1 MQSTLF
7 WLVRHAIVAEASR
20 AVLYGRM
27 DVDLCADSLGRQAPA
42 YRALA
47 ARLPP
52 HAAWVVT
59 PLSRTQRTARAI
71 QQAGYPETPL
81 TIEPGLTEQ
90 DLGAWQGLTHAELPP
105 RLADPAHPFWPV
117 GANEIPPGGESMR
130 QVVTR
135 VGDTIERLAEAH
147 QGGNVVCISHGGAI
161 RAAVAHALGVDGRA
175 ALHLSIHNLGLTILE
190 RFSTGWRVVTVNE
203 GADLTF

>member
-1 MQSTLF
+1 MDSTQF
-7 WLVRHAIVAEASR
+7 WLVRHAIVAEGSR

-27 DVDLCADSLGRQAPA
+27 DVEICPDSLKRQSPI

-47 ARLPP
+47 ARLPRN
-52 HAAWVVT
+52 ASWVVT
-59 PLSRTQRTARAI
+59 PLSRTRLTARAI
-71 QQAGYPETPL
+71 QRAGYPETPL

-90 DLGAWQGLTHAELPP
+90 DLGTWQGLAHAELPA
-105 RLADPAHPFWPV
+105 RLADAAHPFWPV
-117 GANEIPPGGESMR
+117 GANEIPPDGESFA

-135 VGDTIERLAEAH
+135 VGATIERLAETH
-147 QGGNVVCISHGGAI
+147 KGGNLVCISHGGAI
-161 RAAVAHALGVDGRA
+161 RAAVAHALGVDGKA
-175 ALHLSIHNLGLTILE
+175 ALHLSVHNLGLTILE